1 MSIASEQKASVLP
14 IDIIYT
20 IVDLLALDFDTENLN
35 SYAQSQRRLRC
46 EYYCKELLNLRTLSR
61 TFCRIVSPRLFRTLK
76 LTHTVSS
83 ITGFLTVIQSPWVRH
98 HVQTVR
104 YEYWD
109 PGEYNQQCMNVR
121 G

>member
-1 MSIASEQKASVLP
+1 MSIASEQKSASVLP

-20 IVDLLALDFDTENLN
+20 IVDLLALDFDTENLD
-35 SYAQSQRRLRC
+35 SYVQSQRRLRC
-46 EYYCKELLNLRTLSR
+46 EYYCKELLNLRILSR

-83 ITGFLTVIQSPWVRH
+83 ITGLLAIIQSPWVRP
-98 HVQTVR
+98 HVQVVR

-109 PGEYNQQCMNVR
+109 PGEYNHNA
-121 G
+121 